1 MLEEGV
7 VELKESVFEACPL
20 TEITLPKSLRCVG
33 LSSLGDFDIP
43 TDENGMQ
50 IMDGILFSVPKS
62 VKGHFMIPA
71 GVRVIGS
78 DVFAGCEA
86 LTQITIPQSVVSISD
101 NAFAG
106 CSALKTV
113 ALPEGLEYVGIQ
125 AFAGCSSL
133 ESIVLPEGVQYIGVR
148 AFGTYMTVTKHPDEY
163 YTCEKLKRAVLPTQL
178 GSVPARLFS
187 GCCALEAVSL
197 PNTAT
202 EIEDGAF
209 SGCAALKGLW
219 MPTQLK
225 RIKDYAFAGCR
236 SLVQLDIPDT
246 VTEVGRQALNL

>member
-33 LSSLGDFDIP
+33 LSSPGDFDIP

-62 VKGHFMIPA
+62 VKGHFMIPD

-106 CSALKTV
+106 CS
-113 ALPEGLEYVGIQ
+113 
-125 AFAGCSSL
+125 SL
-133 ESIVLPEGVQYIGVR
+133 ESIVLPEGVQYIGAR

-163 YTCEKLKRAVLPTQL
+163 DTCEKLKRAVLPTQL

-209 SGCAALKGLW
+209 SGCVALKGLW